1 MVYSHFMLRRVI
13 ALLLFVSC
21 VQVAQAQSMRFT
33 TKVSATTIGLD
44 EGLQVQFMLENAQ
57 GDVNSFT
64 PPPFRDFDVVQG
76 PMQMQGTSIVNGSRS
91 DYVSLIYVLQAKHV
105 GSFTLAAATVR
116 VNGNIVRS
124 NPVTIE
130 VVKGSNSATAPAT
143 SQRGGGFPGGGFP
156 GGGGGGDN
164 SNSLPEG
171 VLRKGE
177 NVDAKLKKNIFVKV
191 AVDKTSLYE
200 GEQLTATYKLYTR
213 LPTNSSVTKVP
224 AFKGFS
230 AKDVDLP
237 NPPQATEEVV
247 NGLAYK
253 VFTIR
258 KTLLFPLQSGQ
269 LELDPAEVDN
279 QVKLLQV
286 TPSARKRP
294 RDPFDDIFGSD
305 PFDDDFFG
313 QQGEYVTVPYKIE
326 SAPVTINVKPVPAN
340 HPDSYTG
347 AVGQFRMDANIDKDN
362 LTTDDALTLKVTITG
377 QGNVNLLNAPKV
389 SIPGAF
395 ERYDPKVTDD
405 IAKNSNPLSGAR
417 IFEFPLMPQ
426 EAGDHT
432 IPAIEFTYFDPV
444 SQSFK
449 TLRSSPFTVHVTPGK
464 QTKHEKEDFSVGKN
478 ELAPIHRVVTSWSKA
493 SGFFFS
499 TVWFWLLLLL
509 PVVPL
514 VWLILKKR
522 REDYNTQNASLL
534 KHRYANKVALKR
546 LSLAARY
553 LKDGKQKEFYEETS
567 RAVWGYLSNK
577 LHIPFAE
584 LNRQL
589 VTDKLQHLGADRTT
603 PLFELMDD
611 CEMALYA
618 PSGGKGRMQQTYQ
631 QAIEIISNLE
641 QDLKQQV

>member
-1 MVYSHFMLRRVI
+1 MVYSHFMLKRVI
-13 ALLLFVSC
+13 ALLLFICC
-21 VQVAQAQSMRFT
+21 VHVAQAQNMRFT
-33 TKVSATTIGLD
+33 TKVSATSIGLD

-64 PPPFRDFDVVQG
+64 PPPFKDFDVVQG

-91 DYVSLIYVLQAKHV
+91 DYVSLIYVLQPKHV

-143 SQRGGGFPGGGFP
+143 SQRGGGFPGGGDN
-156 GGGGGGDN
+156 GGNGN
-164 SNSLPEG
+164 NLPEG

-177 NVDAKLKKNIFVKV
+177 NVTAKLKKNIFVKV
-191 AVDKTSLYE
+191 AVDKTTLYE

-230 AKDVDLP
+230 AKDVELP
-237 NPPQATEEVV
+237 NPPQATEELV
-247 NGLAYK
+247 NGMVYK

-258 KTLLFPLQSGQ
+258 RTMLFPLQSGQ

-286 TPSARKRP
+286 TPNSHKRA
-294 RDPFDDIFGSD
+294 RDPFDEMFGSD

-326 SAPVTINVKPVPAN
+326 SAPVTINVKPLPAN
-340 HPDSYTG
+340 RPDSYTG
-347 AVGQFRMDANIDKDN
+347 AVGQFRMEANIDKDH
-362 LTTDDALTLKVTITG
+362 LTTDDAMTLKVTITG

-405 IAKNSNPLSGAR
+405 IAKNSNPLSGSR

-432 IPAIEFTYFDPV
+432 IPQIEFTYFDPA

-449 TLRSSPFTVHVTPGK
+449 TLRSNAFTVHVTPGK
-464 QTKHEKEDFSVGKN
+464 QSKHEKEDFSVGKN
-478 ELAPIHRVVTSWSKA
+478 QLAPIHRDVTSWTKA

-509 PVVPL
+509 PAVPL

-522 REDYNTQNASLL
+522 KEAYNTQNASLL

-546 LSLAARY
+546 LSLAAKL
-553 LKDGKQKEFYEETS
+553 LKEGKQKEFYEETS

-589 VTDKLQHLGADRTT
+589 VTDKLQHLHADRTT

-631 QAIEIISNLE
+631 QAVDIISTLE
-641 QDLKQQV
+641 QDLKQQQV